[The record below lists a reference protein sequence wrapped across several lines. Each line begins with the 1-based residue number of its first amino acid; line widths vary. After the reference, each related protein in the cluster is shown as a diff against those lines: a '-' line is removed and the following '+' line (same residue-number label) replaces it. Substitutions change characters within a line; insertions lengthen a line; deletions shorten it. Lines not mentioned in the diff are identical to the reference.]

1 MCHKIISSLAA
12 LPESLKQRGAGH
24 YGHLNVAFYHHAEEL
39 EQESVQS
46 EWYKIAYAKLI
57 RLAHILKNVEQID
70 GRLTNRYSSSI
81 ITDDHIISYMKTF
94 NSLAKAFIGS
104 SSMQCAYKK
113 GITSADRSVLA
124 MGFHEPNKRDSMM
137 LNSLTRVCDFLNISA
152 QQRKSIRLTVCPQ
165 VTQHHI
171 WRGALE
177 QVLKDLKYEMNSLRC
192 CSLTF
197 QMGEQIVLSCIKFC
211 ADATYISSSVSPSWM
226 RPAPLKK
233 VEKPLPSRRWE
244 EVLEMFVDLTK
255 CLGQEEMLSH
265 HVLKLEAMK
274 EGLYQIKDILVER
287 DISYKEARHEDCL
300 IQKKLTKSL
309 GHSSKC
315 LFTLLLYYLYGNV
328 RDIEIEVSGGV
339 YETDGRFYLS
349 IGKIVTSCDESMVW
363 NGVKQL
369 NRALGVFKFVW
380 ETAVM
385 KGVLELQGHLWCM
398 GAEEK
403 ILTYRGNVFYVHGM
417 RP

>member
-1 MCHKIISSLAA
+1 MLHKIISSLAA
-12 LPESLKQRGAGH
+12 LPESIKQRRAGH
-24 YGHLNVAFYHHAEEL
+24 YGHLSMAFYHHAEEL
-39 EQESVQS
+39 DQDSVPL

-57 RLAHILKNVEQID
+57 RLSHILKNVEQID
-70 GRLTNRYSSSI
+70 GRLTHRIGSSI
-81 ITDDHIISYMKTF
+81 ITDDRIISYMKTF
-94 NSLAKAFIGS
+94 NSLARAFIGS
-104 SSMQCAYKK
+104 SSMQCAYEK
-113 GITSADRSVLA
+113 GIAPADRSILA
-124 MGFHEPNKRDSMM
+124 MGFYEPKKGDPMM

-177 QVLKDLKYEMNSLRC
+177 QVLKDLKYEMNSFRC
-192 CSLTF
+192 HSPTF
-197 QMGEQIVLSCIKFC
+197 QMGEQIVSSCIKFC
-211 ADATYISSSVSPSWM
+211 ADAAYISNSISPSWM
-226 RPAPLKK
+226 RPAPLNK

-244 EVLEMFVDLTK
+244 EVLEMFVHLTE
-255 CLGQEEMLSH
+255 CLRQEERLRQ

-287 DISYKEARHEDCL
+287 DISYKEARREDCL

-315 LFTLLLYYLYGNV
+315 LFTLLLYYLYGTV
-328 RDIEIEVSGGV
+328 RDIEIDVSGGL

-349 IGKIVTSCDESMVW
+349 MGKIVTSCDELMVW

-380 ETAVM
+380 ETAGM
-385 KGVLELQGHLWCM
+385 KGMLDLQGHLWCM

-403 ILTYRGNVFYVHGM
+403 ILTYRGNVFYVHGI